1 MNERVGA
8 GEEYLAIQELK
19 EKILTAQDAIRHA
32 FSDLNRLENI
42 EAKIA
47 NVILT
52 KYNNSSKKEV
62 SPYSESDK
70 RTDLKQFNK
79 AQHDIAQIT
88 EIMQMHQQNIIYW
101 RKQIGEIINSIF
113 L

>member
-1 MNERVGA
+1 ML
-8 GEEYLAIQELK
+8 EYETGKPI
-19 EKILTAQDAIRHA
+19 
-32 FSDLNRLENI
+32 I